1 MPGARAPSA
10 ASGAELDR
18 PDRPGGTAAGPDGDA
33 LDRQLA
39 TLWRVE
45 SPRLIARLM
54 RQVGDLDTAEEIAQD
69 AFVAALERWRRDG
82 APDNPAAWLT
92 TTARFLM
99 VDRIRRRDT
108 GREKYH
114 LVAATQPQTI
124 EPDLDRIVDGDLAD
138 DLLGLIFMACH
149 PILSPDARS
158 ALTLK
163 LVCGLSTED
172 VARAFLT
179 PAPTIAQRIVRA
191 KRTLAAA
198 KVRFELPAERD
209 RPARLEAVREV
220 IYLVFNEG
228 HSATSGE
235 SWIRD
240 DLCAEALR
248 LGRMLAALAPSDT
261 ETLGLLA
268 LMELQASRLRA
279 RIGHDGEPV
288 LLLDQDRTRW
298 DRLLIQRGLAS
309 LDRIE
314 RLGGTVGPYA
324 LQAAIAACHARAAV
338 AADTDWERITA
349 LYDGLARI
357 SPSPVVE
364 LNRAVATAQA
374 FGPEAGLEIVLPLFD
389 VAGMRDYHLLPA
401 VAGDLLCRS
410 GAHERAREHF
420 LRAAA
425 MTRNGAERTTM
436 QRRAADCAALHAA
449 AT

>member
-1 MPGARAPSA
+1 MD
-10 ASGAELDR
+10 ELDQR
-18 PDRPGGTAAGPDGDA
+18 
-33 LDRQLA
+33 LA

-45 SPRLIARLM
+45 SPRVIARLM
-54 RQVGDLDTAEEIAQD
+54 RQVGDLDTAEELAQD
-69 AFVAALERWRRDG
+69 VFVAAIERWRRDG
-82 APDNPAAWLT
+82 VPDNPAAWLT
-92 TTARFLM
+92 TTARFLA

-108 GREKYH
+108 HRDKYH
-114 LVAATQPQTI
+114 LVAASQAPGV
-124 EPDLDRIVDGDLAD
+124 EHGLDEIVDGDLAE

-163 LVCGLSTED
+163 LVCGLSTDD

-179 PAPTIAQRIVRA
+179 PASTIAQRIVRA

-198 KVRFELPAERD
+198 KVRFELPMEPERS
-209 RPARLEAVREV
+209 ARLDAVREV
-220 IYLVFNEG
+220 VYLVFNEG
-228 HSATSGE
+228 HSATSGDQ
-235 SWIRD
+235 WIRSE
-240 DLCAEALR
+240 LCAEALR
-248 LGRMLAALAPSDT
+248 LGRMLAALTPSDT

-268 LMELQASRLRA
+268 LMELHASRLPA
-279 RIGHDGEPV
+279 RTGPDGAAV

-298 DRLLIQRGLAS
+298 DRLLIQRGLANIE
-309 LDRIE
+309 RIE
-314 RLGGTVGPYA
+314 RLGGTVGRYA
-324 LQAAIAACHARAAV
+324 LEAAIAACHARATV

-374 FGPEAGLEIVLPLFD
+374 FGPQAGLELVRPLFD
-389 VAGMRDYHLLPA
+389 DPGMRQYHLLYS

-410 GAHERAREHF
+410 GAHDEAREHF

-425 MTRNGAERTTM
+425 MTRNSVEQTTM
-436 QRRAADCAALHAA
+436 QRRAAECRESHLR
-449 AT
+449 